1 MKETAIEESIL
12 NRMPW
17 ARTTPAQSSDPVL
30 LLTRE
35 WLVTNALGG
44 YASASVSGA
53 CTRRYH
59 GLLIAALPRTLGRI
73 VMLSHFAEEI
83 ALPDETVIDFGGE
96 ELSEEHLNLHAA
108 EFLTEFRLE
117 AGLPVWRYDIRGCT
131 IEKRLV
137 MPHLQNTVYISY
149 RLLCDNGL
157 IRLRLRPAM
166 HFREHEAPV
175 SLPLDKPY
183 TVRAVGDHYEVAA
196 ADDKIPPLRFRLYG
210 PQAGFVLEGGRF
222 KTIFYRVEQSRG
234 YESHGPLWSPG
245 FFRTTLRKGDTFSV
259 VASTEPWEKIL
270 ALEPKEAFQKE
281 ITRRH
286 KLIEI
291 ARPEVKQGWP
301 AELVLAADQF
311 LITPNTRV
319 ADAARAH
326 AAGDD
331 VRTVIA
337 GYHWFTDWGRDTMIS
352 LEGLT
357 LTTGRHAEAG
367 YILRTFAHYIRDG
380 LIPNMF
386 PEGEQSGLYH
396 TADATMWYF
405 HAVEKYLA
413 ATGDRETL
421 QLLLPKLI
429 DIIKHHV
436 RGTRF
441 GIGVDAT
448 DGLLRQG
455 EEGYQLTWM
464 DAKVGDWVVTPRR
477 GKTVEINALWYNALR
492 LMETWTQQEMGDEQ
506 AAEYAD
512 LATRAYESFNKRFWF
527 NAGGYLYDLVDGE
540 AGNDSSLRPN
550 QLFAFSLTHPILDP
564 MRWKPVLDV
573 VQKFLLTP
581 YGLRSLGPG
590 HPDYKPQYYGDLR
603 ARDAAYHQGTVWAWL
618 IGPFIDAW
626 LRVYPDDFEGARRLL
641 EGFKTHLGDA
651 CIGSISEVFDAV
663 DPFIAR
669 GCVAQAWSVA
679 EVLRCWAKTGR

>member
-1 MKETAIEESIL
+1 
-12 NRMPW
+12 MPW
-17 ARTTPAQSSDPVL
+17 ERVSVKDEQDPVL

-59 GLLIAALPRTLGRI
+59 GLLIAALPARLGRM
-73 VMLSHFAEEI
+73 VMLSHFGEQI
-83 ALPDETVIDFGGE
+83 ALPDESVIDFSGE
-96 ELSEEHLNLHAA
+96 ELSEEHLSLHAA

-117 AGLPVWRYDIRGCT
+117 AGLPVWRYNIRGC
-131 IEKRLV
+131 IVEKRLV

-149 RLLCDNGL
+149 RYLCDNGM

-183 TVRAVGDHYEVAA
+183 TVRAVGDHYEIA
-196 ADDKIPPLRFRLYG
+196 ADGQIPPLRFRLYG

-234 YESHGPLWSPG
+234 YECRGPLWNPG
-245 FFRTTLRKGDTFSV
+245 FFRTTLRNGETFTV

-270 ALEPKEAFQKE
+270 ALEPPEAFQKE
-281 ITRRH
+281 LARRR
-286 KLIEI
+286 KLVEI
-291 ARPEVKQGWP
+291 ARPEVTQGWP

-311 LITPNTRV
+311 LITPNTRA

-386 PEGEQSGLYH
+386 PEGEQSGLYN
-396 TADATMWYF
+396 TADATLWYF
-405 HAVEKYLA
+405 HAIEKYLA
-413 ATGDRETL
+413 ATGDKETL

-429 DIIKHHV
+429 DIIDHHV

-455 EEGYQLTWM
+455 EDAYQLTWM

-492 LMETWTQQEMGDEQ
+492 LMETWAQQEMGDEE
-506 AAEYAD
+506 AAKYTD
-512 LATRAYESFNKRFWF
+512 LAARSYESFNKRFWF
-527 NAGGYLYDLVDGE
+527 DAGGYLYDLVDGE
-540 AGNDSSLRPN
+540 SGNDSSLRPN

-564 MRWKPVLDV
+564 LRWKQVLDI
-573 VQKFLLTP
+573 VQKYLLTP

-651 CIGSISEVFDAV
+651 CIGSISEVFDAGE
-663 DPFIAR
+663 PFTPR

-679 EVLRCWAKTGR
+679 EVLRCWGKTGRS

>member
-1 MKETAIEESIL
+1 
-12 NRMPW
+12 MPW
-17 ARTTPAQSSDPVL
+17 ERTAPAHSSDPVL

-59 GLLIAALPRTLGRI
+59 GLLIAALPKTLGRI

-149 RLLCDNGL
+149 RLLCDKGL

-175 SLPLDKPY
+175 SLPLEKPY
-183 TVRAVGDHYEVAA
+183 TVRAIGDRYEIA
-196 ADDKIPPLRFRLYG
+196 ADANIPPLRFRLYG

-234 YESHGPLWSPG
+234 YEFRGPLWNPG
-245 FFRTTLRKGDTFSV
+245 FFRTTLRNGETFTV

-270 ALEPKEAFQKE
+270 ALDPPEAFQKE
-281 ITRRH
+281 LARRR
-286 KLIEI
+286 KLVEI
-291 ARPEVKQGWP
+291 ARPEVTQGWP

-311 LITPNTRV
+311 LITPNTRA
-319 ADAARAH
+319 ADAARAQ

-396 TADATMWYF
+396 TADATLWYF
-405 HAVEKYLA
+405 HAIEKYLA

-421 QLLLPKLI
+421 QLLLPKLT
-429 DIIKHHV
+429 DIIDHHV

-441 GIGVDAT
+441 GIGVDPT

-492 LMETWTQQEMGDEQ
+492 LMETWTQQDMGDEE
-506 AAEYAD
+506 AAKYAD
-512 LATRAYESFNKRFWF
+512 LAARAYESFNRRFWF
-527 NAGGYLYDLVDGE
+527 DAGGYLYDLVDS
-540 AGNDSSLRPN
+540 ASGNDSSLRPN

-564 MRWKPVLDV
+564 LRWKQVLDV

-581 YGLRSLGPG
+581 YGLRSLAPG
-590 HPDYKPQYYGDLR
+590 HPDYKAQYYGDLR

-641 EGFKTHLGDA
+641 EGFKRHLSDA
-651 CIGSISEVFDAV
+651 CIGSISEVFDAAE
-663 DPFIAR
+663 PFTPR

-679 EVLRCWAKTGR
+679 EVLRCWAKTDK